1 MMARYDVGDI
11 VLYRPEITLDPS
23 LGFITEIRDETLI
36 RVYWYI
42 INFLPVS
49 RSTRNE
55 DWIPAAILE
64 HGGAL
69 RVLSKRGGFILEI

>member
-11 VLYRPEITLDPS
+11 VMYRPEITLDPS
-23 LGFITEIRDETLI
+23 LGFITEIRDESLI

-42 INFLPVS
+42 INFLPTS
-49 RSTRNE
+49 RSTSNR

-64 HGGAL
+64 HAGGF
-69 RVLSKRGGFILEI
+69 RVVSKKGGFILEI